1 MAILIK
7 IGFLVAR
14 LFVHTISMVSGQ
26 NRLNAFNTCMFTG
39 KNLALVLFLFF
50 FLSDTLRA
58 DIYSDPSPQ
67 RFYVSNTQGSDYNTG
82 SIEYPFRTLEKALQ
96 VVDIR
101 VNNGFYSDKIFLRKG
116 EYKQLSTET
125 IYRLNLKGTS
135 EDRAVLSAMPCEPN
149 TAGAVRMKSGKW
161 YEKVVFDDSWE
172 IETLWTR
179 VPGSANL
186 WQTDPG
192 FYLNEWPIDKMRWR
206 YNGTK
211 MPDDLGKVELHTLA
225 PYMTLQDGEPLLWA
239 NNYNEIAK
247 PGFRTYDFRTN
258 TLYVW
263 PIGDKDPNLCKMESW
278 YGGPDKNGYLLRD
291 GEGRALFHGN
301 LEFADI
307 CGFEFN
313 MFTRIFEFD
322 RRGYVSEN
330 DRVIQRNV
338 RFQDN
343 VSRYC
348 FISIL
353 LDSNTTLFETRNDGL
368 IPPHYNDRSNWEV
381 RYNVF
386 YRPVKECF
394 QVHGDN
400 NIFEYNEIIEHAG
413 PWSGPA
419 SRVGAVNA
427 RNMKNARIRYNYILG
442 NGPNP
447 DSGGSVFM
455 IEASAANHSDE
466 NGDYIFGEVCFEY
479 NLFANITSG
488 TAIYAGKGG
497 VRMRNITI
505 RNNVFLSSGKD
516 PAIRISSPHLNLII
530 ENNVFYDQVN
540 PIKVDIPENSKMKFD
555 SLPSIIS
562 IRNNIFA
569 LNKNTIDKKILL
581 AHKNSKINIGKNLFY
596 KNDEQGLGNPL
607 IISNPSFVD
616 PENFDFRFKDMS
628 SPAGMGTGIGIYD
641 KEGIVVSSADWARIR
656 EVQKSSFPESK

>member
-1 MAILIK
+1 MERINNSKVVRRTLT
-7 IGFLVAR
+7 LVFV
-14 LFVHTISMVSGQ
+14 LFVY
-26 NRLNAFNTCMFTG
+26 
-39 KNLALVLFLFF
+39 
-50 FLSDTLRA
+50 LSDTLPA
-58 DIYSDPSPQ
+58 DIYSNPSP
-67 RFYVSNTQGSDYNTG
+67 RIFYVSNTLGSDYNSG
-82 SIEYPFRTLEKALQ
+82 SIDDPFKTLEKALQ

-116 EYKQLSTET
+116 VYKQLSTET

-135 EDRAVLSAMPCEPN
+135 EDRAILSAMPCEPG
-149 TAGAVRMKSGKW
+149 TPGAVKMKSGKW

-172 IETLWTR
+172 IETPWTR

-206 YNGTK
+206 YNGTR
-211 MPDDLGKVELHTLA
+211 MPDDLEKVELHTLA
-225 PYMTLQDGEPLLWA
+225 PYMILQDGEPLLWA
-239 NNYNEIAK
+239 NSYNEITG

-263 PIGDKDPNLCKMESW
+263 PFGDKDPNLCKMESW

-301 LEFADI
+301 LQFADI

-330 DRVIQRNV
+330 DRVIQRHV
-338 RFQDN
+338 RFYDN
-343 VSRYC
+343 ITRYC

-353 LDSNTTLFETRNDGL
+353 LDANTTLFETRNDGL
-368 IPPHYNDRSNWEV
+368 IPPRYNDRSNWEV

-394 QVHGDN
+394 QVHGEN
-400 NIFEYNEIIEHAG
+400 NIFEHNEIIEHAG

-427 RNMKNARIRYNYILG
+427 RNMKNAIIRYNYILG

-447 DSGGSVFM
+447 DPGASVFM

-466 NGDYIFGEVCFEY
+466 NGDYIFGGICFEY

-497 VRMRNITI
+497 VRMRNISI
-505 RNNVFLSSGKD
+505 RNNVFLSSGRD
-516 PAIRISSPHLNLII
+516 PSIRLSSPHLNLVI
-530 ENNVFYDQVN
+530 ENNVFYNQAD
-540 PIKVDIPENSKMKFD
+540 PIKVEIPEDSEMKFD
-555 SLPSIIS
+555 SLPSVIS
-562 IRNNIFA
+562 IRNNVFT

-581 AHKNSKINIGKNLFY
+581 AHRNSKIHIAKNLFF

-607 IISNPSFVD
+607 ITGNPYFVD
-616 PENFDFRFKDMS
+616 PENFDFRFKDS
-628 SPAGMGTGIGIYD
+628 STPAGMETSIGIYD
-641 KEGIVVSSADWARIR
+641 KEGNVVTSADWARIR
-656 EVQKSSFPESK
+656 EVQKIAFPESK